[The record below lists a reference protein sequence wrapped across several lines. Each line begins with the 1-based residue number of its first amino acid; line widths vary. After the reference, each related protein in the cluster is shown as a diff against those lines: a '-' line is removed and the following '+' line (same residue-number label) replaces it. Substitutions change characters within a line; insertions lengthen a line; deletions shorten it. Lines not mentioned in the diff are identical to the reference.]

1 MIMHRKKTIQ
11 SLPTRQ
17 LRIAGVTM
25 LELLIVIAIIGII
38 ASFAYPSYLDYVARA
53 KRTAATS
60 TLMQISNRQQQFF
73 MDSKSYTSDLTDLG
87 YPSDPLVISDDGTT
101 SIATDLESVYTVS
114 LSNVAATTYTIT
126 AVPLHGQ
133 LARDSACG
141 SLTLNQAGNRGSA
154 GIDCWK

>member
-1 MIMHRKKTIQ
+1 
-11 SLPTRQ
+11 
-17 LRIAGVTM
+17 M

-60 TLMQISNRQQQFF
+60 TLLQISDRQQQFF

-101 SIATDLESVYTVS
+101 SIATNLESVYTVS

-126 AVPLHGQ
+126 AAPLHGQ
-133 LARDSACG
+133 LARDSDCG

-154 GIDCWK
+154 GIDCW